1 MKKSFALISF
11 SLAFL
16 ISAFILPEPLSAQTK
31 DKEKYKNK
39 EFCSWN
45 NYSSNDRVS
54 FREKREFTVPAA
66 GSITVDSNRNGGI
79 SVKGENRSDILVR
92 ACVNTMGETEE
103 AAKALAGR
111 VRIETGSVIKAESDT
126 DRDWAVSFE
135 VLVPRNTNLKLTA
148 HNGGIAIKS
157 VEGDVEFETTNGGV
171 SLYDMAGDVRGRTT
185 NGGVNVSLTGN
196 SWRGRGLDV
205 VTTNGG
211 VKLAVPE
218 GYAANVETGTT
229 NGGFSSDIPAL
240 NITTEDVKGEWRSRS
255 KKIVTAINGGGAP
268 IKVMTT
274 NGGIKIGSSEG
285 YEKE

>member
-1 MKKSFALISF
+1 MKKSIGIISF

-54 FREKREFTVPAA
+54 FKEKREFTVPAS

-111 VRIETGSVIKAESDT
+111 IRIETGSVIKADSDN
-126 DRDWAVSFE
+126 DRDWSVSFE

-157 VEGDVEFETTNGGV
+157 VDGDVEFETTNGGV

-196 SWRGRGLDV
+196 SWKGRGLDV

-211 VKLAVPE
+211 VKLAMPE
-218 GYAANVETGTT
+218 GYAANIETGTT
-229 NGGFSSDIPAL
+229 NGGFNSDIPAL

-255 KKIVTAINGGGAP
+255 KKIVTSLNGGGAP

-274 NGGIKIGSSEG
+274 NGGIKIGSSADNN
-285 YEKE
+285 